1 MIARCVKNRALWLIS
16 VFLAAVLGIAQAS
29 PSNWTGDYQ
38 PCNNHRDLLQRGH
51 LDLGI
56 RLSTHDAALAH
67 QFERAMDF
75 WAAVVDLDWH
85 IDNSEDCS
93 IQLVDGS
100 PALFDIGG
108 GHSSTV
114 ARSHLPD
121 LPAFEGW
128 IAFNPGLKLT
138 EQEMFLI
145 SVHEIGHVL
154 GLSHNPS
161 ASSVMFFLDLDD
173 NVSLDIA
180 DLTALATRHKLRPG
194 ILDRAGIVSTRVSL
208 PSY

>member
-1 MIARCVKNRALWLIS
+1 
-16 VFLAAVLGIAQAS
+16 
-29 PSNWTGDYQ
+29 
-38 PCNNHRDLLQRGH
+38 LLQRGH

-180 DLTALATRHKLRPG
+180 DLTALAVRHKLRPG